1 MNKKDLKVANFI
13 NQNRE
18 RKLGDVLA
26 ITGNLRQGQEPL
38 NYELGLTYIAKSH
51 FLLLLE
57 RRDLSRKAKSHLL

>member
-1 MNKKDLKVANFI
+1 MKTNKKKKEKRRI
-13 NQNRE
+13 E
-18 RKLGDVLA
+18 KSKLGDVLA
-26 ITGNLRQGQEPL
+26 FTRNLRQGQEPL